1 MDDTPSLW
9 NELENEY
16 CPPLDPALFVAIVS
30 DYALDDQSAVQQL
43 RETLDALKISAFE
56 QEDAIFDPS
65 GTSGFDFPEDASAIA
80 SAQSEPQTL
89 GSHETNT
96 TSLGSTVSSLGVE
109 SSNDPGQRTGGG
121 NGDPKWPGDC
131 TTAVR
136 GLNRSNSEDQAQYLN
151 EMFPSID
158 RYTVLHTL
166 DKYGGNVD
174 KAMDV
179 LLNLSFF
186 ENGQTSGTDE
196 DQILVPKGV
205 EGFEHSVG
213 NGKSRRRGKKN
224 KNKQHLQHLS
234 ESDLSQTSLSD
245 SSGAKT
251 ENRWDNGKKDMEFIA
266 SRTLLTMST
275 ISSAYHSNG
284 ASLPATIRAL
294 TRDEAKKCSAEGV
307 GDDVTRSQ
315 IAELQEEFRALSHQE
330 LVGLLR
336 LTRNC
341 ISAANEL
348 ARIMVIEPIPS
359 LIQPEYRATGPS
371 GSLQATTTSNTSR
384 TPTRT
389 SSVPAAT
396 AVRSNYNPVISRAI
410 ADRHLIASQQAFEKA
425 HSAYRRGKS
434 DRLMGGA
441 AGYYSSLGREHF
453 EKAKRESAIAADA
466 LVYSQS
472 TSSVLDLHGVS
483 VQDAV
488 RIAKRSVESWWES
501 LGDEKYSNRLRA
513 QPGARSY
520 RVVTGLGRHS
530 KNGTARLGPAVAR
543 CLVREG
549 WKVEV
554 ERGALVVTG
563 QVGY

>member
-1 MDDTPSLW
+1 MDDAPSLL
-9 NELENEY
+9 NELENEF

-30 DYALDDQSAVQQL
+30 DYDLDDQSAVQQL
-43 RETLDALKISAFE
+43 RETLDALKISAYE
-56 QEDAIFDPS
+56 QEDALFDPS
-65 GTSGFDFPEDASAIA
+65 GTSGFDFPEDASGIA

-89 GSHETNT
+89 SSHETNT
-96 TSLGSTVSSLGVE
+96 TSLGSNVSSLGAE
-109 SSNDPGQRTGGG
+109 SSNDSGRRARSI
-121 NGDPKWPGDC
+121 NNDSKHSGDP
-131 TTAVR
+131 TTAIK
-136 GLNRSNSEDQAQYLN
+136 GLNRSNSEDQAQYLH

-186 ENGQTSGTDE
+186 ENSQNSGADE
-196 DQILVPKGV
+196 DQISVPKGIA
-205 EGFEHSVG
+205 GFERPVD
-213 NGKSRRRGKKN
+213 NGKSRRKSKKN

-245 SSGAKT
+245 SSGVKP
-251 ENRWDNGKKDMEFIA
+251 ENRWDNGKKDMEFIC
-266 SRTLLTMST
+266 SRTTLAMSAV
-275 ISSAYHSNG
+275 SSAYHSNR

-294 TRDEAKKCSAEGV
+294 TREEAKKYSAE
-307 GDDVTRSQ
+307 DIEDSVTHTQ
-315 IAELQEEFRALSHQE
+315 IAELQEEFSAIPRND
-330 LVGLLR
+330 LVGLLK

-348 ARIMVIEPIPS
+348 ARMMIVEPVPS
-359 LIQPEYRATGPS
+359 LIQPEYRPAGPS
-371 GSLQATTTSNTSR
+371 GSLQATTNSSTNRPS
-384 TPTRT
+384 TRAI
-389 SSVPAAT
+389 SVPAAT
-396 AVRSNYNPVISRAI
+396 GARPNYNPVISRAI

-441 AGYYSSLGREHF
+441 AGYYSSVGREHF
-453 EKAKRESAIAADA
+453 EKAKKESAIAADA

-472 TSSVLDLHGVS
+472 SSNVLDLHGVS

-488 RIAKRSVESWWES
+488 RIAKEGVESWWES
-501 LGDEKYSNRLRA
+501 LGDEKYSNRLRSKH
-513 QPGARSY
+513 GARSY

-563 QVGY
+563 QAGY

>member
-1 MDDTPSLW
+1 MDDTPSLL

-30 DYALDDQSAVQQL
+30 DYDLDDQSTIQQL

-56 QEDAIFDPS
+56 QEDAVFDPS

-89 GSHETNT
+89 GFHETYT

-109 SSNDPGQRTGGG
+109 SSNNPGQRAGGK
-121 NGDPKWPGDC
+121 NGDSKWSGDS
-131 TTAVR
+131 TTAVK
-136 GLNRSNSEDQAQYLN
+136 GLNKSNSEDQAQYLN
-151 EMFPSID
+151 EMFPSIS

-166 DKYGGNVD
+166 DKSGGNVD

-179 LLNLSFF
+179 L
-186 ENGQTSGTDE
+186 
-196 DQILVPKGV
+196 
-205 EGFEHSVG
+205 
-213 NGKSRRRGKKN
+213 
-224 KNKQHLQHLS
+224 
-234 ESDLSQTSLSD
+234 
-245 SSGAKT
+245 
-251 ENRWDNGKKDMEFIA
+251 WDNGKKDMEFIG
-266 SRTLLTMST
+266 SRTLLAMST

-294 TRDEAKKCSAEGV
+294 TRDEAKKCSAEDLE
-307 GDDVTRSQ
+307 DDVTRTQ
-315 IAELQEEFRALSHQE
+315 IAELQEEFSALSHQE

-348 ARIMVIEPIPS
+348 ARIMIIEPMPS
-359 LIQPEYRATGPS
+359 FIQPEYRATGPS
-371 GSLQATTTSNTSR
+371 CSLQATTNSTTSR
-384 TPTRT
+384 TPTSA
-389 SSVPAAT
+389 SSVPTAT
-396 AVRSNYNPVISRAI
+396 AARPNYNPVISRAI

-472 TSSVLDLHGVS
+472 TSNVLDLHGVS